1 MGAAL
6 DFIAGNVKRAPRWMI
21 ECGLE
26 WLYRVWQDPKRLWKR
41 YFVHDMKIVPIFLR
55 ELLKT
60 RKKI

>member
-1 MGAAL
+1 
-6 DFIAGNVKRAPRWMI
+6 MI

-26 WLYRVWQDPKRLWKR
+26 WLYRVWQDPQRLWKR